1 MPLTI
6 EDLRNALFETLQ
18 DVRNKDKPGDLERA
32 KVVCEVAGKIIE
44 TAKVEVAFI
53 NASGGKGSGFI
64 PDGATPRLPGGQN
77 APLALGQ
84 RGRQ

>member
-18 DVRNKDKPGDLERA
+18 DVKNKDKPGDLERA
-32 KVVCEVAGKIIE
+32 KVVCEVAAKIID

-64 PDGATPRLPGGQN
+64 PDAPPRLPGGQN

>member
-18 DVRNKDKPGDLERA
+18 DVKNKDKPGDLERA
-32 KVVCEVAGKIIE
+32 KVVCEVAAKIID

-64 PDGATPRLPGGQN
+64 PDGTPRLTAGPG